1 MSNNLP
7 ELVTLAEIKR
17 GIEERV
23 SKQGG
28 QFNPVVI
35 KASSVHY
42 YENSQIQQQVAVA
55 ASEAAKLFDSAV
67 NNLRNEPLRA
77 FEHLIDVA
85 KLHDSAEGKLHEEML
100 GAVLAWSDEFPN
112 EAVALGRAIAS
123 HPGISEVAQ
132 AKLLNLRVYA
142 SDYETMHRL
151 AKNNSLSHEN
161 VVSLMGRYS
170 NTDEILTPLVEQVA
184 RKSRISYSDECQGH
198 EQGRENEWSLLAK
211 QVYLSRKGEKI
222 GNIALSGVRNQG
234 ILDEAAL
241 GVASNFDAV
250 FKRDQFR
257 AVASNPATSTN
268 TLTMLK
274 DNVLPILIDS
284 AVLKQMNE
292 TITARTA
299 DKRSVLR
306 RDFSG
311 VEPAMS

>member
-1 MSNNLP
+1 MTNNSP
-7 ELVTLAEIKR
+7 EIVTLAEIKR

-23 SKQGG
+23 AKEGSQL
-28 QFNPVVI
+28 NPIVI

-42 YENSQIQQQVAVA
+42 YENSQIKQQVAAA
-55 ASEAAKLFDSAV
+55 ASEAAKLYDSAV
-67 NNLRNEPLRA
+67 NNLRNEPLRS
-77 FEHLIDVA
+77 FEHLIEVA
-85 KLHDSAEGKLHEEML
+85 GLHESAKDKLHEDML
-100 GAVLAWSDEFPN
+100 GAVLAWSEDYPK

-151 AKNNSLSHEN
+151 AKNYSLAHEN
-161 VVSLMGRYS
+161 VVNLLGRYS
-170 NTDEILTPLVEQVA
+170 NTDEILTPLVAQVA
-184 RKSRISYSDECQGH
+184 RKSRISYSDECRGH
-198 EQGRENEWSLLAK
+198 DNEWSLLAK

-234 ILDEAAL
+234 ILDEAAIE
-241 GVASNFDAV
+241 VASNLDAV
-250 FKRDQFR
+250 FRRDQFR
-257 AVASNPATSTN
+257 AVASNPATSTK
-268 TLTMLK
+268 TLTLLK
-274 DNVLPILIDS
+274 ENVLPILIDS

-299 DKRSVLR
+299 DKRSGLR
-306 RDFSG
+306 SNFGG